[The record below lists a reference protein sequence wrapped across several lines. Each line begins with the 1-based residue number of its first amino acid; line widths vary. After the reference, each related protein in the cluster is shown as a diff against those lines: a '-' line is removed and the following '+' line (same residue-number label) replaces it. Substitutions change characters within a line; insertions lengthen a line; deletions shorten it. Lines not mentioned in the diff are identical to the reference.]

1 MESAFKVKADGWLV
15 KKIIA
20 LVWKW
25 ARAKGVGWVR
35 KGGGGG
41 GGEGGGV
48 RAERRMEGGEVRG
61 EWRGLGRREQQ

>member
-25 ARAKGVGWVR
+25 ARARGWVGT
-35 KGGGGG
+35 GG
-41 GGEGGGV
+41 GGGV
-48 RAERRMEGGEVRG
+48 RAVEEGETASSSKHDGK
-61 EWRGLGRREQQ
+61 

>member
-25 ARAKGVGWVR
+25 DR
-35 KGGGGG
+35 KPAEEGLGGY
-41 GGEGGGV
+41 GGV
-48 RAERRMEGGEVRG
+48 RAMEEGGAISG
-61 EWRGLGRREQQ
+61 EHDGK